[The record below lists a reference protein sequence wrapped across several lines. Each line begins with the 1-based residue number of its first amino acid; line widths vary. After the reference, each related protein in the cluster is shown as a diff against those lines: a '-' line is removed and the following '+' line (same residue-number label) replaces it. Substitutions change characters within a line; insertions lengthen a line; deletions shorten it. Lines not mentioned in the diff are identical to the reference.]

1 MWREAWCVCP
11 AFAAQGQCFWILN
24 TQGTQRAEIVILL
37 AVIFNTFTVF
47 PTSYFFFSAPYF
59 LPVRSVPCQQAC
71 ISSLLIKNS

>member
-24 TQGTQRAEIVILL
+24 TQGTQCAEIVILL

-47 PTSYFFFSAPYF
+47 PTNYISFSAPYF
-59 LPVRSVPCQQAC
+59 LPVRSVPCQQHASVLC
-71 ISSLLIKNS
+71 